1 MNWQTGNPTGQ
12 GLYLCRT
19 TEGFGNSEVGYSV
32 IYFNGRYFHGYRGV
46 TVTHWCVIDEP
57 IDNEFDVY
65 RDPLGRVQ
73 CVAQSHYR
81 DVDLNNIGPGVEL

>member
-1 MNWQTGNPTGQ
+1 MNWQEGTPIGQ

-19 TEGFGNSEVGYSV
+19 TQGFGNSEVGYSV
-32 IYFNGRYFHGYRGV
+32 NYFNGYFRVEHGQ

-57 IDNEFDVY
+57 VANEFDVY
-65 RDPLGRVQ
+65 RDPLNRMQ

-81 DVDLNNIGPGVEL
+81 NVDLNNIGPGV